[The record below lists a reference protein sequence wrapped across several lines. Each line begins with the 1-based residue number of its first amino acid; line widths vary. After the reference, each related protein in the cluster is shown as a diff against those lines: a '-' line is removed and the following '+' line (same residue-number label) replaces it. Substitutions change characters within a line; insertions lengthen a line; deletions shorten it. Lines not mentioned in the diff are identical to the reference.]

1 MDKYS
6 TIKELKLTRKDGKVV
21 DVIFYDNFDIDK
33 VEILDI
39 KKLKF
44 EGMKTK
50 DIKKSHIKKAVFKDK
65 NKVYFQNKRTK
76 IVAALSK
83 THVDKFIST
92 VFKRDV
98 ENHYSYLK
106 KEIISNIDTIFFA
119 AIPILKHPELKSEI
133 LYDLQIVHRFALPLK
148 IGGLIFFIMITVKER
163 TDYQIMAIDEFA
175 IYDMYSEAQENQKL
189 PDSSSKVSSRTFPS
203 HYQAANE
210 KSLDS
215 SSMVSAS
222 NMPVTALSH
231 YQVITYSINDL
242 INFVNLNI
250 TKYQ

>member
-1 MDKYS
+1 M
-6 TIKELKLTRKDGKVV
+6 LKLTRKDGKVV
-21 DVIFYDNFDIDK
+21 DVTFYNNAGIDE

-44 EGMKTK
+44 EGMKVK

-65 NKVYFQNKRTK
+65 NKVYFQNEKTK

-98 ENHYSYLK
+98 ENRYSYLK
-106 KEIISNIDTIFFA
+106 KEIISNIDLIFYA

-148 IGGLIFFIMITVKER
+148 IGGLIFLVMITVKER
-163 TDYQIMAIDEFA
+163 TDYQTLVIDEFA
-175 IYDMYSEAQENQKL
+175 IYDLYSENQ
-189 PDSSSKVSSRTFPS
+189 T
-203 HYQAANE
+203 NE

-222 NMPVTALSH
+222 NKPVTALSH

-242 INFVNLNI
+242 INFVNLNV

>member
-1 MDKYS
+1 MS
-6 TIKELKLTRKDGKVV
+6 NILVPLKLTRQDGKVV
-21 DVIFYDNFDIDK
+21 EVTFYNNAGIDE

-44 EGMKTK
+44 EGMKVK

-65 NKVYFQNKRTK
+65 NKVYFQNEKTK

-98 ENHYSYLK
+98 ENRYSYLK
-106 KEIISNIDTIFFA
+106 KEIISNIDLIFYA

-148 IGGLIFFIMITVKER
+148 IGGLIFLVMITVKER
-163 TDYQIMAIDEFA
+163 TDYQTLAIDEFA
-175 IYDMYSEAQENQKL
+175 IYDLYSENQ
-189 PDSSSKVSSRTFPS
+189 T
-203 HYQAANE
+203 NE

-222 NMPVTALSH
+222 NKPVTALSH

-242 INFVNLNI
+242 INFVNLNV

>member
-1 MDKYS
+1 M
-6 TIKELKLTRKDGKVV
+6 LKLTRKDGKVV
-21 DVIFYDNFDIDK
+21 DVTFYNNAGIDE

-44 EGMKTK
+44 EGMKVK

-65 NKVYFQNKRTK
+65 NKVYFQNEKTK

-98 ENHYSYLK
+98 ENRYSYLK
-106 KEIISNIDTIFFA
+106 KEIISNIDLIFYA

-148 IGGLIFFIMITVKER
+148 IGGLIFLVMITVKER
-163 TDYQIMAIDEFA
+163 NDYQTLVIDEFA
-175 IYDMYSEAQENQKL
+175 IYDLYSENQ
-189 PDSSSKVSSRTFPS
+189 T
-203 HYQAANE
+203 NE

-222 NMPVTALSH
+222 NKPVTALSH

-242 INFVNLNI
+242 INFVNLNV